1 MDSIPASYG
10 ASPGAPV
17 PTDQP
22 VPPSSADKPIG
33 TAAAAAAMAPAVIS
47 AAGAPLQAIFR
58 DRFDAILPT
67 IQRRWPEV
75 ARHTLEASRGSLDQV
90 VDEIS
95 RQSGDASIRV
105 KEQLLDLAHL
115 TGVQARNV
123 GDSLKPLE
131 DQLEQLLDDLNS
143 SLRPRLTKP
152 VREKPLMAL
161 GIAAGVGLLFG
172 MLLNSGRRSA

>member
-10 ASPGAPV
+10 ASPGAPD

-115 TGVQARNV
+115 TGEQARNV